1 MLSLLFI
8 LGIFLPW
15 EFCDDVLLL
24 PPPVS
29 RPCSKSWAIML
40 IASSKG
46 MFRCSCCCPCKMF
59 KVTELWS
66 SFKGVT
72 RIAKVT
78 PREVMLE
85 KILAKSTLGLGKRT
99 STFKPMTLSLASILS
114 AYCLCCRETQTIS
127 QSLDLTGG
135 CFGGAGASCSCWK
148 RCKIALGGRTLCCH
162 FSCRCPPK
170 LCNPNLSCTRQLVC
184 TMYI

>member
-1 MLSLLFI
+1 MLCCDGSRYISHFQKQI
-8 LGIFLPW
+8 SFRRNFLPC
-15 EFCDDVLLL
+15 EFCDDVFLL
-24 PPPVS
+24 PLVS

-85 KILAKSTLGLGKRT
+85 KILAKSTLGLGNST
-99 STFKPMTLSLASILS
+99 STFKPIILRRDSMLS
-114 AYCLCCRETQTIS
+114 AYCLWLRETQTIS
-127 QSLDLTGG
+127 QSLVGPGLA
-135 CFGGAGASCSCWK
+135 AGLGPAGPSLPCCW
-148 RCKIALGGRTLCCH
+148 
-162 FSCRCPPK
+162 S
-170 LCNPNLSCTRQLVC
+170 
-184 TMYI
+184 